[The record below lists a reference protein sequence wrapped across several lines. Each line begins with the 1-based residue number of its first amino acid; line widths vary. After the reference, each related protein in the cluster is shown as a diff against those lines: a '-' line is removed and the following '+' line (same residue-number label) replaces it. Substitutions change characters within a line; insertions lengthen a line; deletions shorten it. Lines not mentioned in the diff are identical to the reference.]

1 MKKIGTLMFF
11 CLMLFTLP
19 SLSHASA
26 GLHLYLNGVS
36 LSPSAETQMVK
47 STTMIPIRVV
57 VEELGFQVD
66 WDKKTRT
73 VTIHNNKKTIQLVV
87 SQKWAT
93 VDGKKVNLD
102 VAPMIKSD
110 TTLVPLRFVGE
121 TMGLV
126 VNWEN
131 ETKSVYL
138 FTSDAGSEVTEPKPP
153 VTKPEP
159 DPGGTTGDG
168 TKDEGNNSSNNG
180 NAGNG
185 SKNEDLSEIQTMSFE
200 DNRLIIGVSKGDLKP
215 TQQRLTSP
223 DRIVVDIPNAKFSE
237 AFNTTQNF
245 SSNGQAEFIVQ
256 DHPVV
261 NKIRYSQYSDSP
273 ATIRVVIDMK
283 KSQNFSVSTTKDPNT
298 VVVDLND
305 GGTTDPG
312 TGTDPGTQPPHS
324 GKYIVVIDAGH
335 GAKDPGAISLNKK
348 NEKDFNLAQAL
359 KVAEVFK
366 NDPDVEIILTR
377 TDDTFLELKDRVAF
391 AKQHQANLFVSI
403 HANSINK
410 SSISGT
416 ETYYSRDDESKAF
429 AQVMHNNLVKGTGL
443 PDRGVRKQSLHVTRE
458 TNMPACLLE
467 VGYLTNATDESA
479 LYKEDFQ
486 YRVAQSIKDGI
497 KQYLG
502 LQS

>member
-1 MKKIGTLMFF
+1 MKKIGTLVFF
-11 CLMLFTLP
+11 CLMLFMLP

-36 LSPSAETQMVK
+36 LSPSAEAQMIK

-66 WDKKTRT
+66 WNKKTRT
-73 VTIHNNKKTIQLVV
+73 VTIHNDKKTIELVV
-87 SQKWAT
+87 SQNWAT
-93 VDGKKVNLD
+93 VNGKKVNLD
-102 VAPMIKSD
+102 VAPIIKSD

-126 VNWEN
+126 VDWEN

-138 FTSDAGSEVTEPKPP
+138 FTSDFGSEVTQPKPP
-153 VTKPEP
+153 VTQPEP
-159 DPGGTTGDG
+159 DQGGSTGTGD
-168 TKDEGNNSSNNG
+168 
-180 NAGNG
+180 
-185 SKNEDLSEIQTMSFE
+185 SKVDLSEIQSMSFE

-215 TQQRLTSP
+215 TQQRLTGP
-223 DRIVVDIPNAKFSE
+223 DRIVIDIPNSKFSD
-237 AFNTTQNF
+237 AFSKTQNF
-245 SSNGQAEFIVQ
+245 ASSGQAEFIVQ

-261 NKIRYSQYSDSP
+261 EKIRYSQYSDNP
-273 ATIRVVIDMK
+273 ATVRVVIDMK
-283 KSQNFSVSTTKDPNT
+283 QSQNFSVYTTKDPNT
-298 VVVDLND
+298 VVVDLN
-305 GGTTDPG
+305 GSSPDPGKDNG
-312 TGTDPGTQPPHS
+312 TGTLPPHS

-335 GAKDPGAISLNKK
+335 GAKDPGAISLNKR

-377 TDDTFLELKDRVAF
+377 TDDTFLELKERVAF

-467 VGYLTNATDESA
+467 VGYLTNQTDESA
-479 LYKEDFQ
+479 LYQEDFQ

-502 LQS
+502 LKS

>member
-73 VTIHNNKKTIQLVV
+73 VTIHNDKKTIQLVV

-159 DPGGTTGDG
+159 DPGGTTG
-168 TKDEGNNSSNNG
+168 SSG
-180 NAGNG
+180 DG
-185 SKNEDLSEIQTMSFE
+185 SKGEDLSEIQTMSFE
-200 DNRLIIGVSKGDLKP
+200 DNRLVIGVSKGNVKP
-215 TQQRLTSP
+215 TQQKLTGP
-223 DRIVVDIPNAKFSE
+223 DRIVVDIPNAKFSDD
-237 AFNTTQNF
+237 FSKTQNF
-245 SSNGQAEFIVQ
+245 SPNGQSEYIVQ

-261 NKIRYSQYSDSP
+261 DKIRYSQYSDSP

-283 KSQNFSVSTTKDPNT
+283 QSQNFSVSTTKDPNT
-298 VVVDLND
+298 VVVDLN
-305 GGTTDPG
+305 GGGSTDPD
-312 TGTDPGTQPPHS
+312 TGTVPPHS
-324 GKYIVVIDAGH
+324 GKYVVVIDAGH
-335 GAKDPGAISLNKK
+335 GAKDPGAISINKR

-359 KVAEVFK
+359 KVAELFK
-366 NDPDVEIILTR
+366 NDPDVEVVLTR
-377 TDDTFLELKDRVAF
+377 TDDTFLELKERVAF

-416 ETYYSRDDESKAF
+416 ETYYSRDDESKKF

-467 VGYLTNATDESA
+467 VGYLTNQTDESA
-479 LYKEDFQ
+479 LYQEDFQ